1 MINIAIDG
9 PSGAGKSTIGKM
21 LAKRLGITYLD
32 TGAMYR
38 AVALY
43 VLRKGVS
50 PLDEEAVV
58 PLLDEIALSFSD
70 TPERSIMLNGEDV
83 STAIREHAIS
93 KAASDVSK
101 IPAVRLF
108 LVAMQRK
115 IASESDVVLDGRD
128 ITSYV
133 LPDAKYKF
141 FLTADVEERARRR
154 FEELRA
160 KGADVDYDTV
170 LADIKD
176 RDHNDSHRA
185 FAPLTRT
192 EDSVLIDSSDMT
204 AEQVAEVIVG
214 YVRERAKK
222 DNQA

>member
-43 VLRKGVS
+43 VVRKGVS

-58 PLLDEIALSFSD
+58 PLLDEIELSFSD
-70 TPERSIMLNGEDV
+70 TPERNIMLNGEDV

-115 IASESDVVLDGRD
+115 IAAESDVVLDGRD
-128 ITSYV
+128 ITS
-133 LPDAKYKF
+133 
-141 FLTADVEERARRR
+141 
-154 FEELRA
+154 
-160 KGADVDYDTV
+160 DYDTV

-185 FAPLTRT
+185 FAPLTKT
-192 EDSVLIDSSDMT
+192 EDSVLIDSTDMT
-204 AEQVAEVIVG
+204 ADQVAEVITD
-214 YVRERAKK
+214 YVLGKK
-222 DNQA
+222 KKGQE

>member
-43 VLRKGVS
+43 VVRKGVS

-58 PLLDEIALSFSD
+58 PFLNEIELSFSD
-70 TPERSIMLNGEDV
+70 TPERNIMLNGEDV

-93 KAASDVSK
+93 KATSDVSK

-115 IASESDVVLDGRD
+115 IAAESDVVLDGRD

-133 LPDAKYKF
+133 LPDAKFKF

-185 FAPLTRT
+185 FAPLTKT
-192 EDSVLIDSSDMT
+192 EDSVLIDSTDMT
-204 AEQVAEVIVG
+204 ADQVAEVITD
-214 YVRERAKK
+214 YVLGKK
-222 DNQA
+222 KKGQE

>member
-21 LAKRLGITYLD
+21 LAKKLGITYLD

-43 VLRKGVS
+43 VTRHGVS
-50 PLDEEAVV
+50 PLDEKAVV
-58 PLLDEIALSFSD
+58 PLLDGIRISFSD
-70 TPERSIMLNGEDV
+70 TPERNILLNGEDV
-83 STAIREHAIS
+83 SAAIREHSIS

-108 LVAMQRK
+108 LVAMQRE
-115 IASESDVVLDGRD
+115 IAANSDVVLDGRD

-133 LPDAKYKF
+133 LPDAQFKF
-141 FLTADVEERARRR
+141 FLTADVEERAKRR

-160 KGADVDYDTV
+160 KGADMSYETV

-176 RDHNDSHRA
+176 RDYNDSHRA
-185 FAPLTRT
+185 FAPLTKT
-192 EDSVLIDSSDMT
+192 EDSVLIDSTHMT
-204 AEQVAEVIVG
+204 ADQVAEVITD
-214 YVRERAKK
+214 YVQGKKAKK
-222 DNQA
+222 D

>member
-43 VLRKGVS
+43 VVRKGVS

-83 STAIREHAIS
+83 SAAIREHAIS

-101 IPAVRLF
+101 IRRCGCFWSRCSARSRPRA
-108 LVAMQRK
+108 
-115 IASESDVVLDGRD
+115 
-128 ITSYV
+128 TSC
-133 LPDAKYKF
+133 
-141 FLTADVEERARRR
+141 LTAGTSPAMSCRRKVQVLFDRRR
-154 FEELRA
+154 RGEGEKTF
-160 KGADVDYDTV
+160 
-170 LADIKD
+170 
-176 RDHNDSHRA
+176 
-185 FAPLTRT
+185 
-192 EDSVLIDSSDMT
+192 
-204 AEQVAEVIVG
+204 
-214 YVRERAKK
+214 
-222 DNQA
+222 

>member
-21 LAKRLGITYLD
+21 LAAKLGITYLD

-43 VLRKGVS
+43 ALRKGVA
-50 PLDEEAVV
+50 PTDEAAVV
-58 PLLDEIALSFSD
+58 PLLDEIDISFSD
-70 TPERSIMLNGEDV
+70 GEDRKIFLNGEDV
-83 STAIREHAIS
+83 SSAIREHAIS
-93 KAASDVSK
+93 KAASDISK
-101 IPAVRLF
+101 IPQVRLF
-108 LVAMQRK
+108 LVKMQRE
-115 IASESDVVLDGRD
+115 IAAASDVVLDGRD

-133 LPDAKYKF
+133 LPDA
-141 FLTADVEERARRR
+141 DI
-154 FEELRA
+154 
-160 KGADVDYDTV
+160 DYDTV

-176 RDHNDSHRA
+176 RDYNDSHRA